1 MNDRRPI
8 RLRLLVSAALAALAC
23 VVAETA
29 HAHDFRIGSIEIEHP
44 WARAT
49 PKGATIAGGYVKVT
63 NTGKEADR
71 LIGGSLPNAGR
82 FEIHQMTMNNGVMQ
96 MRPVSG
102 GLEIK
107 AGESVELKPGS
118 YHLMFLDL
126 KQPLVNKQ
134 PVKGT
139 LIFEKAGTVEIEY
152 MVEPIGG
159 TPSQSSPKNTHT
171 GH

>member
-1 MNDRRPI
+1 MNDHRGFRS
-8 RLRLLVSAALAALAC
+8 RLVRVSALLATLAC
-23 VVAETA
+23 VATA
-29 HAHDFRIGSIEIEHP
+29 RAHDFRIGSIEIEHP

-49 PKGATIAGGYVKVT
+49 PKGATIAGGYVKLT

-71 LIGGSLPNAGR
+71 LVGGSLPIAGR

-102 GLEIK
+102 GLEIRP
-107 AGESVELKPGS
+107 GESVELKPGS

-126 KQPLVNKQ
+126 KQPLVQKQ

-139 LIFEKAGTVEIEY
+139 LVFEKAGTVEIEY
-152 MVEPIGG
+152 TVEPVGG
-159 TPSQSSPKNTHT
+159 TPSQSSPRNTDI

>member
-8 RLRLLVSAALAALAC
+8 RLRLLLSAALAALAC
-23 VVAETA
+23 AAETA

-152 MVEPIGG
+152 TVEPIGG